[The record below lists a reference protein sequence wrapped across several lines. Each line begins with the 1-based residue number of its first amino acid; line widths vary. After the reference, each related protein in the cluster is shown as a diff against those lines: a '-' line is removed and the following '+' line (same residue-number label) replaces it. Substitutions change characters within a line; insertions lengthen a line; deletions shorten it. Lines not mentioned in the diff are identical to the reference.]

1 MLPAPRGRHL
11 RSHPA
16 VSGSARPRLVVLTVA
31 LAVLVGA
38 MGVGGFD
45 ALAFGPRSSTRLM
58 LGAGPGVD
66 GLAIVGGSGAVGTA
80 PRVGPTAVGPD
91 SAGPDSTGTDS
102 NDTTGTD
109 IDAHRVDPSQPDPA
123 GPAAD
128 GDRAPRSSQAVASV
142 GLQPPCEVV
151 PAARS
156 LGLSSYYEK
165 ACVVQGVPVVA
176 SAAVSDP
183 ALVAAAEVLAGM
195 LRNRPDLVAELIA
208 RRFRLGIIGVG
219 QRAIELPEYRD
230 LPVSYPQTDWDAA
243 RAYGATPTR
252 PLAAVPEENL
262 LCLPDDTYPG
272 QSVLAHELGH
282 SVLDMAVLP
291 NNPAFEDRIRGAFR
305 AAVDN
310 PFYRNT
316 YAMTNVDEYWGE
328 GVQDFF
334 DASRE
339 AHGPGGGGDG
349 YDGPIFS
356 RDTLRRHDPML
367 HALIAEVF
375 TEVPWRPTCP

>member
-1 MLPAPRGRHL
+1 M
-11 RSHPA
+11 
-16 VSGSARPRLVVLTVA
+16 VA
-31 LAVLVGA
+31 LAVLAGVL
-38 MGVGGFD
+38 GVGDLGD
-45 ALAFGPRSSTRLM
+45 LAFGPDGAAQLV
-58 LGAGPGVD
+58 LGAGPGFGGVV
-66 GLAIVGGSGAVGTA
+66 AEGGSGDGGSA
-80 PRVGPTAVGPD
+80 PRVGLTDSVPGAFSGTVDAAAAATAAVGGADERGPGSGKD
-91 SAGPDSTGTDS
+91 TGNGGVRAG
-102 NDTTGTD
+102 TT
-109 IDAHRVDPSQPDPA
+109 
-123 GPAAD
+123 
-128 GDRAPRSSQAVASV
+128 
-142 GLQPPCEVV
+142 PPCEVV
-151 PAARS
+151 AAPRS

-165 ACVVQGVPVVA
+165 VCLVQGVPVVA
-176 SAAVSDP
+176 SAAVADA
-183 ALVAAAEVLAGM
+183 ALVAAAAVVAGM
-195 LRNRPDLVAELIA
+195 LANRPDLVAELVA

-243 RAYGATPTR
+243 RAYGATPSR

-262 LCLPDDTYPG
+262 LCLPEDTYPG

-291 NNPAFEDRIRGAFR
+291 NNPGFEDRLRVAFR

-310 PFYRNT
+310 PSYRNT

-356 RDTLRRHDPML
+356 RATLRDRDPAL
-367 HALIAEVF
+367 HELIAEVF